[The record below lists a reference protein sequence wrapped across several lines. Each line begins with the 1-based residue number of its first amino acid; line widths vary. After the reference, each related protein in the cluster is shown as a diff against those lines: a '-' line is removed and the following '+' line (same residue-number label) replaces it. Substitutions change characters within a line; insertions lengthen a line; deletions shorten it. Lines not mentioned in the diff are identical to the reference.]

1 MRLPHQCPILIA
13 PEGELLM
20 LCHDLAEALSR
31 YGIHVAFTF
40 DGDDAE
46 DGDLLVSAGVHVQVP
61 TFGEPPRVVLD
72 GCHGDL
78 RCYPPRQ
85 SVAELAADIRT
96 ALDEVPAVYSSSS
109 VN

>member
-1 MRLPHQCPILIA
+1 MSL
-13 PEGELLM
+13 EGELPM

-40 DGDDAE
+40 DGDEAE
-46 DGDLLVSAGVHVQVP
+46 DGGLLVSAGVHVQVP

-85 SVAELAADIRT
+85 SVAELAADLRT
-96 ALDEVPAVYSSSS
+96 ALDEVPAVFSSSS
-109 VN
+109 VH